1 MRRWKGAWE
10 NKDRKCDICAW
21 ESHPSSQD
29 CRGTLPSL
37 IPSSTS
43 VKASPSCQ
51 HTQGGP
57 WPAPSEVSQ
66 LRRSPAVPRQDWPGI
81 ANASLLAGHPCNA
94 SIRIYCVTRFLCSQ
108 FDVPPPAAY
117 LSPSPG
123 RGCVPLECES
133 ILILKKKKTGPSVLY
148 ITIWHAKQSSFS
160 DDSQLSQ

>member
-1 MRRWKGAWE
+1 M
-10 NKDRKCDICAW
+10 
-21 ESHPSSQD
+21 
-29 CRGTLPSL
+29 
-37 IPSSTS
+37 
-43 VKASPSCQ
+43 KASPSCQ

-81 ANASLLAGHPCNA
+81 ANASPVAGHACNA

-133 ILILKKKKTGPSVLY
+133 ILILKKKQTNQDPVFFTLPSDMPSKAHFQM
-148 ITIWHAKQSSFS
+148 IPSCHSSIVPEWLCHHRRKEGSFIS
-160 DDSQLSQ
+160 DLVW